1 MRFKNKLE
9 LIFTRETS
17 KQHQSSEEPVLL
29 HTYIIHATCTS
40 INERSKRKQGKQ
52 GKASLSLSLSSS
64 NSQGDVSL
72 QDFCSTR
79 SRGCRIFFFIK
90 ESPPVVESAPIM
102 DMGGA
107 KLVGHQSW
115 VPLVFVHPILR
126 RCFVVALW
134 CFVMVGRWLL
144 LRSLVVIVAARVSNQ
159 RENPSIQPEDLSCF
173 SSLVRFD
180 LI

>member
-90 ESPPVVESAPIM
+90 ESPPVVESAPIGYGWRQIGWSPV
-102 DMGGA
+102 MGS
-107 KLVGHQSW
+107 VGFRPSD
-115 VPLVFVHPILR
+115 PSSLLR
-126 RCFVVALW
+126 RCFVVF
-134 CFVMVGRWLL
+134 CNGR
-144 LRSLVVIVAARVSNQ
+144 SVAVAT
-159 RENPSIQPEDLSCF
+159 
-173 SSLVRFD
+173 
-180 LI
+180 

>member
-1 MRFKNKLE
+1 M
-9 LIFTRETS
+9 
-17 KQHQSSEEPVLL
+17 
-29 HTYIIHATCTS
+29 
-40 INERSKRKQGKQ
+40 
-52 GKASLSLSLSSS
+52 KARQL
-64 NSQGDVSL
+64 
-72 QDFCSTR
+72 
-79 SRGCRIFFFIK
+79 
-90 ESPPVVESAPIM
+90 

-159 RENPSIQPEDLSCF
+159 RENPSIHPIQPEDLSCF

>member
-90 ESPPVVESAPIM
+90 ESPPVVESAPI
-102 DMGGA
+102 GLWVA
-107 KLVGHQSW
+107 PNWLVTSHGFRWFSS
-115 VPLVFVHPILR
+115 IR
-126 RCFVVALW
+126 SFVVA
-134 CFVMVGRWLL
+134 
-144 LRSLVVIVAARVSNQ
+144 
-159 RENPSIQPEDLSCF
+159 
-173 SSLVRFD
+173 SSLLCGV
-180 LI
+180 L